1 MNRSRWTRWA
11 LSVATA
17 LALAAPA
24 FGSAQT
30 PDAAKLVASA
40 TARNGF
46 GFDHGSARVRLS
58 ITGGDQAP
66 KERVLRAR
74 TLRGST
80 GGARTVLRF
89 LSPSE
94 VQGAAFLLVEQPGD
108 APDDMHLY
116 LPDLKRTR
124 RIAGSQKDGSFMG
137 TDFTYADLEYRDVKT
152 AAYSPVTEASLDG
165 VPCWRVEARPTAPA
179 AGVSRV
185 VLHIRRDNG
194 LIQRSEL
201 FGADDRLLKRYSL
214 RDFATVDG
222 QPAPSDAEMHTVET
236 GRTTRLTIDEVDT
249 RAPLDP
255 ADVTPESLSRG

>member
-1 MNRSRWTRWA
+1 MNRLCLTRWA
-11 LSVATA
+11 LC
-17 LALAAPA
+17 AAMLLSLGTPA
-24 FGSAQT
+24 AAQT
-30 PDAAKLVASA
+30 PDAATLVASA

-74 TLRGST
+74 TLRGGA
-80 GGARTVLRF
+80 GGPRTVLRF

-116 LPDLKRTR
+116 LPALKRTR

-152 AAYSPVTEASLDG
+152 AAYSPVTEATLDG

-201 FGADDRLLKRYSL
+201 HAADDRLLKRYTL
-214 RDFATVDG
+214 RAFAALEGKPT
-222 QPAPSDAEMHTVET
+222 PSEAEMHTVET

-255 ADVTPESLSRG
+255 ADFTPESLSRG